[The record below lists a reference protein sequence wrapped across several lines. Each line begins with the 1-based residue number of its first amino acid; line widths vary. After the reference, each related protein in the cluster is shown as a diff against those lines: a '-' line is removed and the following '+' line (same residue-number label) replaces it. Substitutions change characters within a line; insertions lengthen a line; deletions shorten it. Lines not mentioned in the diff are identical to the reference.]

1 VRDLNHATLQFHLA
15 SASPRRQ
22 ELLRQLGLHFDVRP
36 ADIIE
41 VAQPGEAPGDYA
53 RRMALE
59 KARAAQARVDDGLPV
74 LGADTDVVLDDRILG
89 KPRDRED
96 ALKILAALSDREHE
110 DYSAVAM
117 VQGERAEVM
126 LSETRVKFGFIS
138 AAAAA
143 RYWDTGEPA
152 DKAGAYG
159 IQGQGAQ
166 FVKGITGSY
175 SGVVGLPL
183 FETTELL
190 QRFGIHTL

>member
-1 VRDLNHATLQFHLA
+1 MNEPGLQFHLA

-22 ELLRQLGLHFDVRP
+22 ELLRQLGLRFDVRP
-36 ADIIE
+36 ADIVE
-41 VAQPGEAPGDYA
+41 VALPGEAPADYA

-59 KARAAQARVDDGLPV
+59 KACAAQARAEDGLPV
-74 LGADTDVVLDDRILG
+74 LGADTDVVLDGRILG
-89 KPRDRED
+89 KPRDRDD

-110 DYSAVAM
+110 VYSAVAM
-117 VQGERAEVM
+117 VQGTRAEVL
-126 LSETRVKFGFIS
+126 LSVTSVKFGAIS
-138 AAAAA
+138 RDAAA

-159 IQGQGAQ
+159 IQGLGAQ

>member
-1 VRDLNHATLQFHLA
+1 MNAPRLQFHLA

-36 ADIIE
+36 AEILE
-41 VAQPGEAPGDYA
+41 VALPAELPADYA

-59 KARAAQARVDDGLPV
+59 KARAGQAKLSDGLPV
-74 LGADTDVVLDDRILG
+74 MGADTDVVLDSRILG
-89 KPRDRED
+89 KPRDRDD
-96 ALKILAALSDREHE
+96 ALAMLSSLSNREHE
-110 DYSAVAM
+110 VYSAVAM
-117 VQGERAEVM
+117 VRGQEAEVL
-126 LSETRVKFGFIS
+126 LSVTRVKFGLITAD
-138 AAAAA
+138 AAL
-143 RYWDTGEPA
+143 RYWETGEPA

-159 IQGQGAQ
+159 IQGLGAQ